1 MATVQNIVDGA
12 LSKIGVVDLEET
24 PPTSFRNAG
33 LAVFNGL
40 MHEQAK
46 AGWFGKDADGVN
58 NTFTTQALGDT
69 FGLDPE
75 FEEGAKAAV
84 GVRLAPSFP
93 GIAVDPQVRR
103 EATLFFAQLAAE
115 YYTPSTFERGLRYES
130 VDNEFSADI

>member
-12 LSKIGVVDLEET
+12 LSKLGVVDLEET
-24 PPTSFRNAG
+24 PPTSFRTAG

-58 NTFTTQALGDT
+58 NTFTTQLIGDT

-84 GVRLAPSFP
+84 AVRLAPNFP
-93 GIAVDPQVRR
+93 GIEPSRQVRS

-115 YYTPSTFERGLRYES
+115 YYTPSTFERGFRYES
-130 VDNEFSADI
+130 VDNEYSADV